1 MKENTKVLIAVL
13 IVFIF
18 VCLGIFVAYVFIPKQ
33 DKLIN
38 LDLQELKTEIE
49 NTGKYNEIASTD
61 ITKDNIEEIFNI
73 KKEDVEEVIGKSPLV
88 EIKSSMYA
96 IVKVKDGMQEYIKE
110 KFEVYSK
117 EKEKQWESFLAEQ
130 YDLVKNR
137 KIGIVGNYVYI
148 IVSSSADDIE
158 KLIK

>member
-18 VCLGIFVAYVFIPKQ
+18 VCLGIFVAYIFIPKQ

-96 IVKVKDGMQEYIKE
+96 IVKVKDGMQEDIKE

>member
-1 MKENTKVLIAVL
+1 MSLLFAI
-13 IVFIF
+13 I
-18 VCLGIFVAYVFIPKQ
+18 
-33 DKLIN
+33 
-38 LDLQELKTEIE
+38 
-49 NTGKYNEIASTD
+49 
-61 ITKDNIEEIFNI
+61 DNIEEIFNI

-96 IVKVKDGMQEYIKE
+96 IVKVKDGMQEDIKE